1 MKVPAASV
9 AATRNL
15 IVPSCPSIDISKV
28 SHALCFKTNKTT
40 VISFFQLLRSTKMG
54 DTSMMTPPSYRLS
67 LRRCSARYSL
77 GVISRQHLWK
87 ARVRLQF
94 PYLNPP
100 CPATQ
105 AAQKIQPAINNIN
118 IARFF
123 FQFVIPSSNLSLLI
137 TSAMTSAY
145 SFADGGEI
153 PRGDPNRDAR
163 PANVSRPVEGFTG
176 HSQQDTQAK
185 DASSQLNTRA
195 TIPTSDLSQKFKPR
209 FEDGSEI
216 KLEYMPSLAR
226 RADQDLLAYLQKRKI
241 SLHFLNDID
250 NFLKGHPELLK
261 ACPSWCL
268 SLNDLPPL
276 QAYLFF
282 VKGYL
287 RPARYED
294 GALPGPEDEQIPTR
308 PISLEHHS
316 HDPELHEHVTD
327 IGQCLELLG
336 GLDQVIWLLT
346 QAYHSG
352 QQLDERQIVLLIMAT
367 YAQPVDALKYYEYC
381 YMASFHPDSHL
392 PHIESVPKRLSASRP
407 APQSQ
412 AATKPSIR
420 LKTTRAKKRQQKRS
434 SKYDHDQRRRG
445 PPKSRSRQQPI
456 IDQPY
461 GLKASGVELMKSHR
475 RTRIAMARA
484 ADRGHDAIPVL
495 IDCFA
500 ETVHHRSAKRPSREE
515 MIRMCEVAYE
525 VMEREYLTG
534 GGRDIVDL
542 VMMLAP
548 QARYSNVPSHFHPY
562 VNKPTGAY
570 YGVRSRYVRSATNQL
585 RALYDLEVRKG
596 HDPLFVREVKKAEYR
611 LTDLI
616 GWYGRMDGSMSKEEY
631 NFLRSKF
638 PHRRFNDDREYD
650 EINPGRYDVLLFLER
665 WL

>member
-40 VISFFQLLRSTKMG
+40 VINFFQLLRSTKMG
-54 DTSMMTPPSYRLS
+54 DTSMMTRTSFSSKLQTLAS
-67 LRRCSARYSL
+67 KVFGTLFTRR
-77 GVISRQHLWK
+77 HLTPTLVEGT
-87 ARVRLQF
+87 R
-94 PYLNPP
+94 
-100 CPATQ
+100 Q
-105 AAQKIQPAINNIN
+105 AA
-118 IARFF
+118 
-123 FQFVIPSSNLSLLI
+123 IPLSESTLSSDSSRAKD
-137 TSAMTSAY
+137 SASHQQHHSSTMTSAY

-261 ACPSWCL
+261 ACPSWCH

-352 QQLDERQIVLLIMAT
+352 QRLDERQIILLIMAT

-381 YMASFHPDSHL
+381 YMASFHPD
-392 PHIESVPKRLSASRP
+392 RY
-407 APQSQ
+407 
-412 AATKPSIR
+412 ATR
-420 LKTTRAKKRQQKRS
+420 
-434 SKYDHDQRRRG
+434 
-445 PPKSRSRQQPI
+445 
-456 IDQPY
+456 
-461 GLKASGVELMKSHR
+461 
-475 RTRIAMARA
+475 
-484 ADRGHDAIPVL
+484 
-495 IDCFA
+495 
-500 ETVHHRSAKRPSREE
+500 
-515 MIRMCEVAYE
+515 
-525 VMEREYLTG
+525 
-534 GGRDIVDL
+534 
-542 VMMLAP
+542 
-548 QARYSNVPSHFHPY
+548 
-562 VNKPTGAY
+562 
-570 YGVRSRYVRSATNQL
+570 
-585 RALYDLEVRKG
+585 
-596 HDPLFVREVKKAEYR
+596 
-611 LTDLI
+611 
-616 GWYGRMDGSMSKEEY
+616 
-631 NFLRSKF
+631 
-638 PHRRFNDDREYD
+638 
-650 EINPGRYDVLLFLER
+650 
-665 WL
+665 